1 MYIIAT
7 EDNTPVTVK
16 GDYDQLDLIVH
27 KGDAINRDLVVETA
41 QVHYCEGKWFSTAYS
56 LICFGF
62 NIDFKW
68 SMYNWLP
75 VKYYF
80 RIEYHA

>member
-1 MYIIAT
+1 MAPKETAGKTFFIPSIANFQWVNPPKMYIIAT

-41 QVHYCEGKWFSTAYS
+41 QVHHCEGK
-56 LICFGF
+56 
-62 NIDFKW
+62 
-68 SMYNWLP
+68 
-75 VKYYF
+75 
-80 RIEYHA
+80 